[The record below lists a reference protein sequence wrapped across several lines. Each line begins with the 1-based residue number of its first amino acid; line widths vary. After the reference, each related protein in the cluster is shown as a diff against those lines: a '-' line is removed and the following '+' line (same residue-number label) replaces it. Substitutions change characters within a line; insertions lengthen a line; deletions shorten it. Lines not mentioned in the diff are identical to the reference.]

1 MSSKRFKGIT
11 SISDMLGWQTSSFNE
26 FLKIDSS
33 GISKYTMEEIRAK
46 SAVLGLTDELTAQ
59 AVALAKD
66 ADFTAKAATGKL
78 TWGKA
83 LADAG
88 DDVEDIGK
96 ILLNSG
102 KLTDDWQTR
111 LTNAF
116 NSDNKNNLKQNI
128 MDAINSVD
136 GLSDSFI
143 DLGNAGK
150 TAGTSL
156 SDYFIGLYATIKPLL
171 PLMIAVGSAFA
182 AYKIWDMINLSYDEA
197 RDNLNT
203 TSSNYQ
209 ETTSELESLNSELE
223 TTTTRI
229 EELKALQS
237 QGTISMTEEAE
248 LAKLERQNESL
259 QKQLD
264 IKQKL
269 ADIQQREQFEAVK
282 TVLDYKNEEIYK
294 TDKNGNVVTTNDG
307 MVVMEQVNRFDYL
320 EEQMRRYNQ
329 AKKNVASAQEAFS
342 KAETDYAN
350 GDITKKQFEQFRK
363 NLENNEKAVS
373 DYESTI
379 SSGINELGSDIK
391 QLYDANGNI
400 IKGGEEYVK
409 RFNDITDSFNN
420 IDLSPAEKALN
431 SLNNYFDGSVG
442 KNAIKEQLKD
452 AVESGRDLETELNRM
467 GLSLEDL
474 GIENVSQLASYFK
487 KTAEATN
494 EANKS
499 VQDYAATVEDVTG
512 AKESA
517 NKDQSWTT
525 ISEAYKTAKQLLAE
539 GKTGV
544 DDFQTVA
551 SFLNP
556 QAVKKYAE
564 EGGKYTADAYQKAF
578 EEVRATANRWFGED
592 EAVSM
597 KRFVNDF
604 KNKGLFN
611 VTTDSKGLWDIEKNF
626 KTSAEAA
633 DKFGISVEAVETM
646 LNGLEAYGYDFS
658 DVIFSTEGIKEYENT
673 LNGIKDIYDSLQE
686 GSAKDRLG
694 KLIEGWDSEFAN
706 YKNDLDSLSEE
717 QIVRIKFEY
726 DLASIQQKIDE
737 LQATANEGG
746 DTQTWAELNA
756 AKRSYREKSESRDK
770 NGLKDVSEYKSVSDS
785 IVALQD
791 QMRGA
796 TAEQKVQIQE
806 QISNLYDVQ
815 NALNDLF
822 ADSGKSW
829 DEFIKT
835 DEYKNAITD
844 MLSSTDDAKQAIAE
858 LMGVD
863 VKNIKIDV
871 DTNINKDDIE
881 KQLKE
886 YSEGGNVDLTLRPVI
901 DSSELINAGW
911 DVPAGEA
918 ATVFSST
925 FSNELGNIAMNFT
938 PIMTDEN
945 GNYMGVMSPE
955 ELQKYAEEVIA
966 GVRDDDLNLKIG
978 ATYEGDDA
986 IEQAVAAA
994 EKIHELQEDYYIN
1007 VEAKDNASDVINKVS
1022 QEEIEDK
1029 IVTLTGIDD
1038 ATPYINLWNTMS
1050 ADPKFTELS
1059 ATDQATLVVKTYN
1072 ALPIEDKQSLISQT
1086 GGDVTQGV
1094 ANAVK
1099 SAIENIPNTKNISI
1113 GASITKGFYT
1123 AYNYVKN
1130 AIATLNKGMS
1140 TGGVG
1145 GYQGTAHYG
1154 GTAHVRGSIPSDVF
1168 TNPKYRTKD
1177 DEVTLTGEEDQEI
1190 VVHGNEWWTVGD
1202 KGAEFSYIPSN
1213 SIVFNGKQTKELLSK
1228 GYTNSRGKAHLHGT
1242 AYRLGNNTTSTAT
1255 SKKASNSKSSNSSKS
1270 SSSSNSNASKTTEEL
1285 YNFIEILL
1293 TRTKELTKKLTDA
1306 IEDAV
1311 SLSDKMSKNSSALSQ
1326 IQKEIS
1332 VNQQAYNKYIAQAN
1346 NVGLAEGYASQ
1357 IRNGSLNIE
1366 NITDENLKKKIDQYK
1381 EYYDKAVSVQE
1392 AVRDLQKEEKQL
1404 ALDRLD
1410 YIKDYYDAIENLNS
1424 AYRDVNDTRIEL
1436 NNALGKSAVSD
1447 EIKLL
1452 LQSSYEKQQD
1462 SYNKAL
1468 TQLSDYQ
1475 NEFNEL
1481 VRNNYIEEGSEAYLE
1496 GQATIQE
1503 FIKQVDEAAIALI
1516 ELEDKIR
1523 DIDYKKLEQLI
1534 ESSERRSEQLKN
1546 AQSLAEARDEQIGR
1560 EDYQKQIDELSNNIN
1575 QNYDLREQKLS
1586 EQALYDVGSDKYNEL
1601 AKEISDIDNEIYDN
1615 LIEIEELKD
1624 KIFETEFINYEKEQ
1638 ENLAYFIDE
1647 LNDFSSLLNE
1657 DAFFTK
1663 DGAFTDEAYAKIAL
1677 TADAMSKCK
1686 QQIANAT
1693 EALNKLDEM
1702 YQNGLISEEEY
1713 NEKQKELLNTV
1724 RENTLA
1730 VDDYK
1735 NELIDLYKKQM
1746 EKENEALKK
1755 NIELRKRAL
1764 QAQKDY
1770 WDYADTINSK
1780 TKDVD
1785 ALKAQIA
1792 ALDGVTSSAGL
1803 ARKKQLEAELA
1814 NAEKDLSDTKR
1825 NHQYDMMQDG
1835 YDQMSENLD
1844 ESLTDIEYSIAT
1856 SSEKQLQVVQSMLN
1870 QMVASYQEAYGK
1882 INTIVN
1888 ETCFVGTDSFNDT
1901 VNNTS
1906 TSSGASSI
1914 TDNATQ
1920 SQSTVKPSDNVSN
1933 INSSNTSNTNT
1944 SAIESEIK
1952 KEPNTDNRL
1961 CAELT
1966 LSKSSVSVQEGSST
1980 SVSASIR
1987 PNDAKNKT
1995 ISWSS
2000 ANSSIASVSSEGK
2013 ITGIK
2018 PGTTTI
2024 TASTTD
2030 GSGLIQTCK
2039 VTVTKKP
2046 DPPKPQAPKNNTTT
2060 QGNGVPDVGDKVTF
2074 ISGVYHEDSYGN
2086 GRWGNQGLGGSM
2098 YITKINPNSP
2108 YPIHL
2113 STGSKLGSGDRGWLK
2128 RNQIKGYARGSKYI
2142 DRRQWAFMDDTE
2154 NGSLDTG
2161 SEVIITNRGILKQFE
2176 AGDTIFN
2183 NEQVQRLW
2191 EMSKGL
2197 DMSRFI
2203 NLNTSNVI
2211 GSLPNIV
2218 NRNEMSRKTEI
2229 NMNFDTLMTI
2239 EGNVTKDALPGLE
2252 KAIDKMIPHIS
2263 DKLAIYI
2270 KGDMR
2275 KL

>member
-1 MSSKRFKGIT
+1 MQLKDIGNLSIATDIIKNT
-11 SISDMLGWQTSSFNE
+11 SDINVISNAVKNLGTE
-26 FLKIDSS
+26 YKA
-33 GISKYTMEEIRAK
+33 T
-46 SAVLGLTDELTAQ
+46 
-59 AVALAKD
+59 ALASSALSD
-66 ADFTAKAATGKL
+66 AQ
-78 TWGKA
+78 
-83 LADAG
+83 
-88 DDVEDIGK
+88 K
-96 ILLNSG
+96 IQML
-102 KLTDDWQTR
+102 
-111 LTNAF
+111 
-116 NSDNKNNLKQNI
+116 
-128 MDAINSVD
+128 INQ
-136 GLSDSFI
+136 GLSADEAKQAIATATLATSQTTATATTTGLSAAFTG
-143 DLGNAGK
+143 LK
-150 TAGTSL
+150 TVLAP
-156 SDYFIGLYATIKPLL
+156 FL
-171 PLMIAVGSAFA
+171 PLIFAVGSAFA
-182 AYKIWDMINLSYDEA
+182 AYKIWDMVNLSYDEA

-229 EELKALQS
+229 EELRTLQS

-269 ADIQQREQFEAVK
+269 ADIQQREQFEAAK

-431 SLNNYFDGSVG
+431 NLNNYFDGSVG

-592 EAVSM
+592 ETVSM
-597 KRFVNDF
+597 KSFVNDF

-658 DVIFSTEGIKEYENT
+658 DIIFSTEGIKEYEST
-673 LNGIKDIYDSLQE
+673 LNGIKDIYDSLEE

-694 KLIEGWDSEFAN
+694 KLIEGWDSEFTN
-706 YKNDLDSLSEE
+706 YKNDLDSLSET

-737 LQATANEGG
+737 LQSTANEGG

-756 AKRSYREKSESRDK
+756 TKRSYREKSESREG

-835 DEYKNAITD
+835 DEYKNAISD
-844 MLSSTDDAKQAIAE
+844 MLSSTDNAKQAIAE

-863 VKNIKIDV
+863 ANDIEINIK
-871 DTNINKDDIE
+871 
-881 KQLKE
+881 
-886 YSEGGNVDLTLRPVI
+886 
-901 DSSELINAGW
+901 
-911 DVPAGEA
+911 
-918 ATVFSST
+918 
-925 FSNELGNIAMNFT
+925 
-938 PIMTDEN
+938 
-945 GNYMGVMSPE
+945 
-955 ELQKYAEEVIA
+955 
-966 GVRDDDLNLKIG
+966 
-978 ATYEGDDA
+978 
-986 IEQAVAAA
+986 
-994 EKIHELQEDYYIN
+994 
-1007 VEAKDNASDVINKVS
+1007 AKDEVSDVINKVS
-1022 QEEIEDK
+1022 QEEVEDK

-1038 ATPYINLWNTMS
+1038 ATPYINLWNIMS
-1050 ADPKFTELS
+1050 ADPKFTKLS
-1059 ATDQATLVVKTYN
+1059 ATDQATLVVDTYN
-1072 ALPIEDKQSLISQT
+1072 KLPINDKNSLITQT
-1086 GGDVTQGV
+1086 GGEVTQSV
-1094 ANAVK
+1094 ADAVK
-1099 SAIENIPNTKNISI
+1099 ESIDSISDTKNVSI
-1113 GASITKGFYT
+1113 TASISQWFY
-1123 AYNYVKN
+1123 AQIEK
-1130 AIATLNKGMS
+1130 AKRALNS
-1140 TGGVG
+1140 LGGG
-1145 GYQGTAHYG
+1145 SNLNGTAHIG
-1154 GTAHVRGSIPSDVF
+1154 GTAYVNGNVPNDAF
-1168 TNPKYRTKD
+1168 TNPKYRTKNPGIS
-1177 DEVTLTGEEDQEI
+1177 LTGEEDQEI

-1213 SIVFNGKQTKELLSK
+1213 SIVFNGKQTKELLNK

-1346 NVGLAEGYASQ
+1346 AVGLAEGYASQ

-1366 NITDENLKKKIDQYK
+1366 NITDENLKKKIDRYK

-1436 NNALGKSAVSD
+1436 NNALGKSAVGN

-1575 QNYDLREQKLS
+1575 QNYNLREQKLS

-1730 VDDYK
+1730 VNDYK

-1844 ESLTDIEYSIAT
+1844 ESLEDLEYSIAT

-1882 INTIVN
+1882 INSIVN
-1888 ETCFVGTDSFNDT
+1888 ETGFVGTDSFNDT

-1906 TSSGASSI
+1906 TSSGTSSI
-1914 TDNATQ
+1914 VASATQ

-2142 DRRQWAFMDDTE
+2142 NGKRWALTQEKGQELIARLSD
-2154 NGSLDTG
+2154 GSLLTPLG
-2161 SEVIITNRGILKQFE
+2161 N
-2176 AGDTIFN
+2176 GDKVFTK
-2183 NEQVQRLW
+2183 EQTDKLW
-2191 EMSKGL
+2191 EMSKNFNISDYVKL
-2197 DMSRFI
+2197 DTESLFGKFSDFI
-2203 NLNTSNVI
+2203 N
-2211 GSLPNIV
+2211 
-2218 NRNEMSRKTEI
+2218 RNDMRQSSEI

-2263 DKLAIYI
+2263 DKLAIYLR
-2270 KGDMR
+2270 GDMR

>member
-1 MSSKRFKGIT
+1 MQFKDLGELFNSFDEISGKRFKGVT
-11 SISDMLGWQTSSFNE
+11 SIDDMLGWQKSSFNE
-26 FLKIDSS
+26 FLKLDSS
-33 GISKYTMEEIRAK
+33 GISKYTMEEIKAK

-66 ADFTAKAATGKL
+66 ADFSAKAATGKL
-78 TWGKA
+78 TYGKA
-83 LADAG
+83 IIDNIDDIDKIADAL
-88 DDVEDIGK
+88 EKSGK
-96 ILLNSG
+96 IPEQQAKILSTLTKGSDEYNQYIKNIING
-102 KLTDDWQTR
+102 TDDI
-111 LTNAF
+111 A
-116 NSDNKNNLKQNI
+116 
-128 MDAINSVD
+128 
-136 GLSDSFI
+136 DSFI

-229 EELKALQS
+229 EELRALQS

-269 ADIQQREQFEAVK
+269 ADIQQREQFEAAK

-329 AKKNVASAQEAFS
+329 AKKNVVSAQEAFS

-363 NLENNEKAVS
+363 NLKNNEKAVS

-379 SSGINELGSDIK
+379 SSGISELGSDIE

-592 EAVSM
+592 ETVSM
-597 KRFVNDF
+597 KSFVNDF

-658 DVIFSTEGIKEYENT
+658 DIIFSTEGIKEYEST
-673 LNGIKDIYDSLQE
+673 LNGIKDIYDSLEE

-694 KLIEGWDSEFAN
+694 KLIEGWDSEFTN
-706 YKNDLDSLSEE
+706 YKNDLDSLSET

-737 LQATANEGG
+737 LQSTANEGG

-756 AKRSYREKSESRDK
+756 TKRSYREKSESREG

-835 DEYKNAITD
+835 DEYKNAISD

-863 VKNIKIDV
+863 ANDIEINIK
-871 DTNINKDDIE
+871 
-881 KQLKE
+881 
-886 YSEGGNVDLTLRPVI
+886 
-901 DSSELINAGW
+901 
-911 DVPAGEA
+911 
-918 ATVFSST
+918 
-925 FSNELGNIAMNFT
+925 
-938 PIMTDEN
+938 
-945 GNYMGVMSPE
+945 
-955 ELQKYAEEVIA
+955 
-966 GVRDDDLNLKIG
+966 
-978 ATYEGDDA
+978 
-986 IEQAVAAA
+986 
-994 EKIHELQEDYYIN
+994 
-1007 VEAKDNASDVINKVS
+1007 AKDEASDVINEVS

-1038 ATPYINLWNTMS
+1038 ATPYINLWNIMS
-1050 ADPKFTELS
+1050 ADPKFTKLS
-1059 ATDQATLVVKTYN
+1059 ATDQATLVVDTYN
-1072 ALPIEDKQSLISQT
+1072 KLPINDKNSLITQT
-1086 GGDVTQGV
+1086 GGEVTQSV

-1099 SAIENIPNTKNISI
+1099 ESIDSISDTKNVSITASISQWFYAQIEKAKRALNSLRGGSNLNGTAHIGGTAYVNGNIPND
-1113 GASITKGFYT
+1113 A
-1123 AYNYVKN
+1123 
-1130 AIATLNKGMS
+1130 
-1140 TGGVG
+1140 
-1145 GYQGTAHYG
+1145 
-1154 GTAHVRGSIPSDVF
+1154 F
-1168 TNPKYRTKD
+1168 TNPKYRTKNPGIS
-1177 DEVTLTGEEDQEI
+1177 LTGEEDQEI

-1213 SIVFNGKQTKELLSK
+1213 SIVFNGKQTKELLNK

-1346 NVGLAEGYASQ
+1346 AVGLAEGYASQ

-1436 NNALGKSAVSD
+1436 NNALGKSAVGN

-1523 DIDYKKLEQLI
+1523 DINYKKLEQLI
-1534 ESSERRSEQLKN
+1534 ESSGRRSEQLKN

-1575 QNYDLREQKLS
+1575 QNYNLREQKLS

-1713 NEKQKELLNTV
+1713 SEKQKELLNTV

-1844 ESLTDIEYSIAT
+1844 ESLEDLEYSIAT
-1856 SSEKQLQVVQSMLN
+1856 SSEKQLEIVQSMLN

-1882 INTIVN
+1882 INSIVN
-1888 ETCFVGTDSFNDT
+1888 ETGFVGTDSFNDT

-1906 TSSGASSI
+1906 TSSGTSSI
-1914 TDNATQ
+1914 VASATQ
-1920 SQSTVKPSDNVSN
+1920 SQSTVKPSNNVSN

-2000 ANSSIASVSSEGK
+2000 ANSSIASVSSGGK

-2128 RNQIKGYARGSKYI
+2128 RNQIKGYARGSKHI
-2142 DRRQWAFMDDTE
+2142 NGKRWALTQEKGQELIARLSD
-2154 NGSLDTG
+2154 GSLLTPLG
-2161 SEVIITNRGILKQFE
+2161 N
-2176 AGDTIFN
+2176 GDKVFTK
-2183 NEQVQRLW
+2183 EQTDKLW
-2191 EMSKGL
+2191 EMSKNFNISDYVKL
-2197 DMSRFI
+2197 DTESLFGKFSDFI
-2203 NLNTSNVI
+2203 N
-2211 GSLPNIV
+2211 
-2218 NRNEMSRKTEI
+2218 RNDMRQSSEI

-2263 DKLAIYI
+2263 DKLAIYLR
-2270 KGDMR
+2270 GDMR

>member
-1 MSSKRFKGIT
+1 MQFKDLGELFNSFDEISGKRFKGVT
-11 SISDMLGWQTSSFNE
+11 SIDDMLGWQKSSFNE
-26 FLKIDSS
+26 FLKLDSS
-33 GISKYTMEEIRAK
+33 GISKYTMEEIKAK

-66 ADFTAKAATGKL
+66 ADFSAKAATGKL
-78 TWGKA
+78 TYGKA
-83 LADAG
+83 IIDNIDDIDKIADAL
-88 DDVEDIGK
+88 EKSGK
-96 ILLNSG
+96 IPEQQAKILSTLTKGSDEYNQYIKNIING
-102 KLTDDWQTR
+102 TDDI
-111 LTNAF
+111 A
-116 NSDNKNNLKQNI
+116 
-128 MDAINSVD
+128 
-136 GLSDSFI
+136 DSFI

-171 PLMIAVGSAFA
+171 PLMIAIGSAFA

-229 EELKALQS
+229 EELRALQS

-259 QKQLD
+259 QKQFD

-269 ADIQQREQFEAVK
+269 ADIQQREQFEAAK

-342 KAETDYAN
+342 KAETDYYN

-658 DVIFSTEGIKEYENT
+658 DVIFSTEGIKEYEST
-673 LNGIKDIYDSLQE
+673 LNGIKDIYDSLEE
-686 GSAKDRLG
+686 GSAKDRLD
-694 KLIEGWDSEFAN
+694 KLINGYDKDGKHISGWDEEFEK
-706 YKNDLDSLSEE
+706 YKNDLDSLSEP

-756 AKRSYREKSESRDK
+756 TKRSYREKSESREG

-835 DEYKNAITD
+835 DEYKNAISD

-863 VKNIKIDV
+863 ANDIEINIK
-871 DTNINKDDIE
+871 
-881 KQLKE
+881 
-886 YSEGGNVDLTLRPVI
+886 
-901 DSSELINAGW
+901 
-911 DVPAGEA
+911 
-918 ATVFSST
+918 
-925 FSNELGNIAMNFT
+925 
-938 PIMTDEN
+938 
-945 GNYMGVMSPE
+945 
-955 ELQKYAEEVIA
+955 
-966 GVRDDDLNLKIG
+966 
-978 ATYEGDDA
+978 
-986 IEQAVAAA
+986 
-994 EKIHELQEDYYIN
+994 
-1007 VEAKDNASDVINKVS
+1007 AKDEASDVINEVS

-1038 ATPYINLWNTMS
+1038 ATPYINLWNIMS
-1050 ADPKFTELS
+1050 ADPKFTKLS
-1059 ATDQATLVVKTYN
+1059 ATDQATLVVDTYN
-1072 ALPIEDKQSLISQT
+1072 KLPINDKNSLITQT
-1086 GGDVTQGV
+1086 GGEVTQSV
-1094 ANAVK
+1094 ADAVK
-1099 SAIENIPNTKNISI
+1099 ESIDSISDTKNVSI
-1113 GASITKGFYT
+1113 TASISQWFY
-1123 AYNYVKN
+1123 AQIEK
-1130 AIATLNKGMS
+1130 AKRALNS
-1140 TGGVG
+1140 LRGGSDLN
-1145 GYQGTAHYG
+1145 GTAHIG
-1154 GTAHVRGSIPSDVF
+1154 GTAYVNGNVPNDAF
-1168 TNPKYRTKD
+1168 TNPKYRTKKPGIS
-1177 DEVTLTGEEDQEI
+1177 LTGEEDQEI

-1213 SIVFNGKQTKELLSK
+1213 SIVFNGKQTKELLNK

-1255 SKKASNSKSSNSSKS
+1255 SKKTSNSKSSNSSKS

-1306 IEDAV
+1306 IENAV

-1346 NVGLAEGYASQ
+1346 AVGLAEGYASQ

-1436 NNALGKSAVSD
+1436 NNALGKSAVSN

-1647 LNDFSSLLNE
+1647 LSDFSNLLNE

-1713 NEKQKELLNTV
+1713 SEKQKELLNTV
-1724 RENTLA
+1724 RENTIA
-1730 VDDYK
+1730 VNDYK

-1888 ETCFVGTDSFNDT
+1888 ETGFVGTDSFNDT

-1914 TDNATQ
+1914 ADSATR
-1920 SQSTVKPSDNVSN
+1920 SQSTVKPSDSVSN

-1987 PNDAKNKT
+1987 PNDAKNKM

-2013 ITGIK
+2013 ITGVK

-2030 GSGLIQTCK
+2030 GSGLMQTCK

-2128 RNQIKGYARGSKYI
+2128 RNQIKGYARGSKHI
-2142 DRRQWAFMDDTE
+2142 NGKRWALTQEKGQELIARLSD
-2154 NGSLDTG
+2154 GSLLTPLG
-2161 SEVIITNRGILKQFE
+2161 N
-2176 AGDTIFN
+2176 GDKVFTK
-2183 NEQVQRLW
+2183 EQTDKLW
-2191 EMSKGL
+2191 EMSKNFDISDYVKL
-2197 DMSRFI
+2197 DTESLFGKFSDFI
-2203 NLNTSNVI
+2203 
-2211 GSLPNIV
+2211 
-2218 NRNEMSRKTEI
+2218 NRNEMSQKTEV
-2229 NMNFDTLMTI
+2229 NLNFDTLMTI

-2263 DKLAIYI
+2263 DKLAIYLR
-2270 KGDMR
+2270 GDMR

>member
-1 MSSKRFKGIT
+1 M
-11 SISDMLGWQTSSFNE
+11 
-26 FLKIDSS
+26 
-33 GISKYTMEEIRAK
+33 
-46 SAVLGLTDELTAQ
+46 
-59 AVALAKD
+59 
-66 ADFTAKAATGKL
+66 
-78 TWGKA
+78 
-83 LADAG
+83 
-88 DDVEDIGK
+88 
-96 ILLNSG
+96 
-102 KLTDDWQTR
+102 
-111 LTNAF
+111 
-116 NSDNKNNLKQNI
+116 
-128 MDAINSVD
+128 
-136 GLSDSFI
+136 
-143 DLGNAGK
+143 
-150 TAGTSL
+150 
-156 SDYFIGLYATIKPLL
+156 
-171 PLMIAVGSAFA
+171 
-182 AYKIWDMINLSYDEA
+182 
-197 RDNLNT
+197 
-203 TSSNYQ
+203 
-209 ETTSELESLNSELE
+209 
-223 TTTTRI
+223 
-229 EELKALQS
+229 
-237 QGTISMTEEAE
+237 
-248 LAKLERQNESL
+248 
-259 QKQLD
+259 
-264 IKQKL
+264 
-269 ADIQQREQFEAVK
+269 
-282 TVLDYKNEEIYK
+282 
-294 TDKNGNVVTTNDG
+294 
-307 MVVMEQVNRFDYL
+307 
-320 EEQMRRYNQ
+320 
-329 AKKNVASAQEAFS
+329 
-342 KAETDYAN
+342 
-350 GDITKKQFEQFRK
+350 
-363 NLENNEKAVS
+363 
-373 DYESTI
+373 
-379 SSGINELGSDIK
+379 GSDIE

-431 SLNNYFDGSVG
+431 NLNNYFDGSVG

-556 QAVKKYAE
+556 QADKKYAE

-578 EEVRATANRWFGED
+578 EEVRTTANRWFGED
-592 EAVSM
+592 ETVSM
-597 KRFVNDF
+597 KSFVNDF

-756 AKRSYREKSESRDK
+756 TKRSYREKSESREG

-796 TAEQKVQIQE
+796 TTEQKVQIQE

-835 DEYKNAITD
+835 DEYKNAISD

-863 VKNIKIDV
+863 ANDIEINIK
-871 DTNINKDDIE
+871 
-881 KQLKE
+881 
-886 YSEGGNVDLTLRPVI
+886 
-901 DSSELINAGW
+901 
-911 DVPAGEA
+911 
-918 ATVFSST
+918 
-925 FSNELGNIAMNFT
+925 
-938 PIMTDEN
+938 
-945 GNYMGVMSPE
+945 
-955 ELQKYAEEVIA
+955 
-966 GVRDDDLNLKIG
+966 
-978 ATYEGDDA
+978 
-986 IEQAVAAA
+986 
-994 EKIHELQEDYYIN
+994 
-1007 VEAKDNASDVINKVS
+1007 AKDEASDVINEVS

-1059 ATDQATLVVKTYN
+1059 ATDQATLVVNTYN
-1072 ALPIEDKQSLISQT
+1072 KLPIEDKNSLISQT

-1113 GASITKGFYT
+1113 GASISKGFYT

-1145 GYQGTAHYG
+1145 GYQGTAHRS
-1154 GTAHVRGSIPSDVF
+1154 GTAHVRGSIPSDAF
-1168 TNPKYRTKD
+1168 TNHRYRTKN
-1177 DEVTLTGEEDQEI
+1177 DEIALTGEEDQEI
-1190 VVHGNEWWTVGD
+1190 VVHGDKWWTVGD
-1202 KGAEFSYIPSN
+1202 NGAEFSHIPSG
-1213 SIVFNGKQTKELLSK
+1213 SIIFNAKQTKELLK
-1228 GYTNSRGKAHLHGT
+1228 NGFTNSRGKAHLHGT

-1255 SKKASNSKSSNSSKS
+1255 SKKASNSNSSSSSKS

-1346 NVGLAEGYASQ
+1346 AVGLAEGYASQ

-1647 LNDFSSLLNE
+1647 LSDFSNLLNE

-1713 NEKQKELLNTV
+1713 SEKQKELLNTV
-1724 RENTLA
+1724 RENTIA
-1730 VDDYK
+1730 VNDYK

-1755 NIELRKRAL
+1755 NIDLRKRAL

-1844 ESLTDIEYSIAT
+1844 ESLEDLEYSIAT

-1870 QMVASYQEAYGK
+1870 QMVASYQEAYRK

-1888 ETCFVGTDSFNDT
+1888 ETGFVGTDSFNDT

-1914 TDNATQ
+1914 ADSATQ

-1966 LSKSSVSVQEGSST
+1966 LSKSSVSVQEGSSA

-2013 ITGIK
+2013 ITGVK

-2030 GSGLIQTCK
+2030 GSGLMQTCK

-2128 RNQIKGYARGSKYI
+2128 RNQIKGYARGSKHI
-2142 DRRQWAFMDDTE
+2142 NGKRWALTQEKGQELIARLSD
-2154 NGSLDTG
+2154 GSLLTPLG
-2161 SEVIITNRGILKQFE
+2161 N
-2176 AGDTIFN
+2176 GDKVFTK
-2183 NEQVQRLW
+2183 EQTDKLW
-2191 EMSKGL
+2191 EMSKNFDISDYVKL
-2197 DMSRFI
+2197 DTESLFGKFSDFI
-2203 NLNTSNVI
+2203 N
-2211 GSLPNIV
+2211 
-2218 NRNEMSRKTEI
+2218 RNDMRQSSEI

-2263 DKLAIYI
+2263 DKLAIYLR
-2270 KGDMR
+2270 GDMR